1 MMNPMKHAVLMLGFI
16 KGPNVKDWTKR
27 WTNWMVREFTTGRP
41 TTDEHYWTE
50 VARGFQVTFQDTGA
64 RERAEDKLQ
73 HLAFIPNEVDTFIT
87 QFKSLAT
94 EATYDLDVQPTLS
107 LYASKLPFKMVDHI
121 YKVVRPMDFQGWAE
135 ATRQY
140 HQDNTAV
147 QNIRGIFEETPKK
160 TSTTGGKPRILM
172 QLLAWI
178 LGVKMPTPNSN
189 AMDTRA
195 NRTRSNNWKKG
206 TKGHASNTEEE
217 STNWRNKVECFKC
230 HQKGHIQCNCP
241 NKDNEKGK
249 KPVKAQ
255 VAETDAKEE
264 FKEGSLLEE
273 LTSGTEDVPP
283 ALISFLKSGRA
294 LPEDEKFYLMRR
306 HAEGRLPKE
315 LDF

>member
-1 MMNPMKHAVLMLGFI
+1 
-16 KGPNVKDWTKR
+16 
-27 WTNWMVREFTTGRP
+27 
-41 TTDEHYWTE
+41 
-50 VARGFQVTFQDTGA
+50 
-64 RERAEDKLQ
+64 
-73 HLAFIPNEVDTFIT
+73 VDTFIT
-87 QFKSLAT
+87 QFESLAT
-94 EATYDLDVQPTLS
+94 EATYDLDAQPTLS

-135 ATRQY
+135 ATHQY

-160 TSTTGGKPRILM
+160 TSTGGKPRIST

-178 LGVKMPTPNSN
+178 LGIKMPTPNPN

-195 NRTRSNNWKKG
+195 DRTRSNNWKKG
-206 TKGHASNTEEE
+206 TRGRTASAEEE
-217 STNWRNKVECFKC
+217 STNWRNMVECFKC
-230 HQKGHIQCNCP
+230 HQKGHIQRYCP
-241 NKDNEKGK
+241 NKKDDKGK
-249 KPVKAQ
+249 KPVKAW
-255 VAETDAKEE
+255 VADTDAKELEEE
-264 FKEGSLLEE
+264 FEEGSLLEE

-306 HAEGRLPKE
+306 HTEGKLPKE